1 MYDGGEMVL
10 LQDTPETSL
19 HMIMYFIVIHLYKEV
34 LGSQPLDAGNVG
46 SGATAHGE
54 HPTGNERAQAC
65 KRYVD
70 LHPSQASLTGYRRSV
85 RRKLEG

>member
-34 LGSQPLDAGNVG
+34 LGSSRWMPGMSDQEQRLME
-46 SGATAHGE
+46 SIQ
-54 HPTGNERAQAC
+54 QAMREL
-65 KRYVD
+65 KPARGMSIFT
-70 LHPSQASLTGYRRSV
+70 HHRHH
-85 RRKLEG
+85 